1 MSADQ
6 LIASL
11 EQLGR
16 EFQHVIRPLADE
28 QAIRA
33 AQAQFL
39 GKKGK
44 VSEVMKELG
53 RLPPADRPLVGAAV
67 NRVKADIEEQVARRL
82 RELADAAARA
92 DLARAVDVTLPAR
105 PVGGGH
111 LHLLTQV
118 RLEAVQ
124 IFSELG
130 FVVAEGPQIETDWHT
145 FEALGTPKDHPARDM
160 QDTFYVSDE
169 IVLRS
174 HTSPVQIRTM
184 QTQAPPIRIVAPGHV
199 FRRDD
204 DATHSPMFTQLEGL
218 AVDEGISF
226 TDLKGVLIHF
236 VSRFFARDLTVRFR
250 PSYFPFVEPGAE
262 VDMQCSFCMGAPQG
276 LPRAEDARPR
286 SAAGERDR
294 SPSGAGGACRLCKGT
309 GWLEIGGAGMVDPVV
324 FAAVNIDSERYTG
337 FAFGMGLERMA
348 MLRNGVDN
356 IKFYYEGDIRFLEQ
370 F

>member
-11 EQLGR
+11 EQLGA
-16 EFQHVIRPLADE
+16 EFQQAIRPLADE

-33 AQAQFL
+33 VQAQFL

-67 NRVKADIEEQVARRL
+67 NRVKADIEDQVARR
-82 RELADAAARA
+82 RGELAGAAAQA
-92 DLARAVDVTLPAR
+92 DLARTVDVTLPAR

-124 IFSELG
+124 IFAELG

-236 VSRFFARDLTVRFR
+236 VSRFFARELTVRLR

-262 VDMQCSFCMGAPQG
+262 VDMQCSFCI
-276 LPRAEDARPR
+276 
-286 SAAGERDR
+286 
-294 SPSGAGGACRLCKGT
+294 GAGCRLCKGT

-324 FAAVNIDSERYTG
+324 FGHVGIDAERYTG

-348 MLRNGVDN
+348 MLRHGVDN
-356 IKFYYEGDIRFLEQ
+356 IKFYYEGDLRFLEQ